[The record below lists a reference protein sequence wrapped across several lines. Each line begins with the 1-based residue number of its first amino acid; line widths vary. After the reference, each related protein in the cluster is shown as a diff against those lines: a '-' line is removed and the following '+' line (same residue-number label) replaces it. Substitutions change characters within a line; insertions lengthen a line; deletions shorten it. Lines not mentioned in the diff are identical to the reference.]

1 MKIKDILKENSVK
14 LIELSNILDI
24 SRPTLNSYIDEF
36 EKKGKISNKEYNSFF
51 KKISE
56 KSYKNREELLRDINE
71 LRETLVNKK
80 FSDLLPEN
88 LILLQNIYDKIYED
102 MKGKDKVVPIY
113 KFIDSAIN
121 NYGED
126 KALSGYINYTLY
138 LNGLKEIKEITTDD
152 KILVSNIFPI
162 MKKYE
167 KSQLKMNDEGLREFY
182 NRVDEIKKVRE
193 ERYQKF
199 EKVLKEKL
207 MEEFSIKDKLSKEDL
222 KRILNNLDL
231 KKI

>member
-1 MKIKDILKENSVK
+1 
-14 LIELSNILDI
+14 
-24 SRPTLNSYIDEF
+24 
-36 EKKGKISNKEYNSFF
+36 
-51 KKISE
+51 
-56 KSYKNREELLRDINE
+56 
-71 LRETLVNKK
+71 
-80 FSDLLPEN
+80 
-88 LILLQNIYDKIYED
+88 
-102 MKGKDKVVPIY
+102 
-113 KFIDSAIN
+113 
-121 NYGED
+121 
-126 KALSGYINYTLY
+126 
-138 LNGLKEIKEITTDD
+138 
-152 KILVSNIFPI
+152 